1 MWTAKPKNKKVRKAP
16 LPKRLD
22 FGCALHTKVRL
33 TKENTAGI
41 LTYERRQMPGIL
53 PLQTGAARS
62 NTVMA
67 VAPDSNRISFSST
80 QLTTFQTVFSCRILS
95 FFGFSIAQIYV
106 LVNYAWKIFFRVDIS
121 EKHWGKA
128 EMQKRAVSS
137 SLGRQQQ
144 PNAVKTD
151 NSEKV
156 KSWLQALSAQKPRPG
171 GTRFDFIKIIS
182 QHSNTVKSIAK
193 RIATEGGIHG
203 WISTL

>member
-1 MWTAKPKNKKVRKAP
+1 MAKPKNKKVRKAP

-106 LVNYAWKIFFRVDIS
+106 LVNYAWKIFFRADIS

-128 EMQKRAVSS
+128 EMQKKSRLIFTREAATAERGENGQLRKSQILAPS
-137 SLGRQQQ
+137 PQCAKATSGR
-144 PNAVKTD
+144 N
-151 NSEKV
+151 
-156 KSWLQALSAQKPRPG
+156 
-171 GTRFDFIKIIS
+171 KI
-182 QHSNTVKSIAK
+182 
-193 RIATEGGIHG
+193 
-203 WISTL
+203 